1 MFVVAVDQGVCD
13 GCGECTESCPSE
25 TLKLVDG
32 KAQVVNDEC
41 MGCETC
47 VTICPTGAVT
57 LQEV

>member
-1 MFVVAVDQGVCD
+1 MFVVTIDRETCE
-13 GCGECTESCPSE
+13 GCGECTESCPAE
-25 TLKLVDG
+25 ALAMVDG

-47 VTICPTGAVT
+47 VTICPSGSIT

>member
-1 MFVVAVDQGVCD
+1 MFVVTVNGDVCD

-57 LQEV
+57 LEEQ